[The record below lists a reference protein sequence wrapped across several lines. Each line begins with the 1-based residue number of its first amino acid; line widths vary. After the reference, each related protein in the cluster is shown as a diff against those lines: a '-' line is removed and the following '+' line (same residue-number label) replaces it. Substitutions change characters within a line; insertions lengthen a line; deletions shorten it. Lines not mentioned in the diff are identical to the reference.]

1 MLSHGKDSLKG
12 TSKWIKYLWP
22 AKTATEIVLEM

>member
-22 AKTATEIVLEM
+22 SERTNKMVLEM